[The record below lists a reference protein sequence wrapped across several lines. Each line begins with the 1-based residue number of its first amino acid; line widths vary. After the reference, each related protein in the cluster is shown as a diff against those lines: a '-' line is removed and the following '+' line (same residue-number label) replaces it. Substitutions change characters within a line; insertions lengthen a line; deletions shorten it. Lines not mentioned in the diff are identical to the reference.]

1 MVRVIFKLAP
11 EEEVLFPGCLE
22 KDSVPSF
29 PSVESTEADQ
39 SSLVHAG
46 SVTASP
52 GQEPQRWQAPLP
64 FLPTCLTTEW
74 TVGQ

>member
-1 MVRVIFKLAP
+1 MVRVIFKVAP

-29 PSVESTEADQ
+29 PSVESTETD
-39 SSLVHAG
+39 LHART
-46 SVTASP
+46 VTASP
-52 GQEPQRWQAPLP
+52 GQEPQRWLAPLP